1 MEFYSLEV
9 KRVSYQKPKD
19 HKNRLTKPRLVGL
32 RTVVKTG
39 NLGRAPNLSFLSSF
53 QGRACYSW
61 QGPSS
66 TILPISFL
74 IFLSHTWQLPSLRLS
89 WSNNKGQILDS
100 YFRKFKPFP
109 GSKPW
114 ALIGIHLIHNQRV
127 PLIALTLL
135 PGAGYQLHTWST
147 HPTLLTHTHK
157 GSSFTRLQKSPHCHN
172 VTMLCLYMYLVPF
185 L

>member
-9 KRVSYQKPKD
+9 KRLSYQKPKD

-32 RTVVKTG
+32 RTVVKAG
-39 NLGRAPNLSFLSSF
+39 NLGRAPNLSFLSSL

-66 TILPISFL
+66 TTLPIGFL

-114 ALIGIHLIHNQRV
+114 ALIGIHLIHNQHV
-127 PLIALTLL
+127 CHWLLSPSFLVLVISSTPGVPTPPSLPTPTKEAVLLDYKSPLIA
-135 PGAGYQLHTWST
+135 
-147 HPTLLTHTHK
+147 
-157 GSSFTRLQKSPHCHN
+157 
-172 VTMLCLYMYLVPF
+172 TM
-185 L
+185 